1 MTRIERGFAIL
12 LLLSD
17 GSLIAATDLARR
29 FEVSVRT
36 IYRDVEMLSATG
48 VPVYAERGA
57 SGGYRLLEGFFM
69 PPVSFNRGEALAML
83 LALAVAR
90 ALKVPPFAAGLEGAQ
105 PKLVAAVPNHLR
117 PPPPETPRPVRF

>member
-48 VPVYAERGA
+48 VPVYAARGA
-57 SGGYRLLEGFFM
+57 SGGY
-69 PPVSFNRGEALAML
+69 PPVQCFFLPPGSVNRDAHIAPLPAPALAP
-83 LALAVAR
+83 ALTS
-90 ALKVPPFAAGLEGAQ
+90 PPFAAAS
-105 PKLVAAVPNHLR
+105 
-117 PPPPETPRPVRF
+117 

>member
-69 PPVSFNRGEALAML
+69 PPISFKRGESVPLL
-83 LALAVAR
+83 LALALAP
-90 ALKVPPFAAGLEGAQ
+90 ALKVPPLPAALQ
-105 PKLVAAVPNHLR
+105 PAGTQLGAAVP
-117 PPPPETPRPVRF
+117 PPPPPPLPRTRRPDR

>member
-57 SGGYRLLEGFFM
+57 SGGYRPLEGFFM
-69 PPVSFNRGEALAML
+69 PPVSFIRREAVALPPAPALAPPPNG
-83 LALAVAR
+83 
-90 ALKVPPFAAGLEGAQ
+90 PPFPASL
-105 PKLVAAVPNHLR
+105 
-117 PPPPETPRPVRF
+117 